1 MKKISLLIFFI
12 FLNQPLFAQ
21 VNLEVK
27 NNSLPEQ
34 KPKIELKLDQEKIT
48 KKENIAN
55 ESLKT
60 EQFDFKKTLIEAE
73 QYFKLSRD
81 WKVLKCIPKT
91 AFICTKKECL
101 TREVENTLILDK
113 SKNKVSVCLVGD
125 IDKCNDYPADFSQ
138 TGVFFNI
145 QTEGSA
151 GVLVRVLGNSRYKAI
166 STIGLDAYISNG
178 ECTEFNKK

>member
-1 MKKISLLIFFI
+1 M
-12 FLNQPLFAQ
+12 
-21 VNLEVK
+21 
-27 NNSLPEQ
+27 
-34 KPKIELKLDQEKIT
+34 
-48 KKENIAN
+48 
-55 ESLKT
+55 
-60 EQFDFKKTLIEAE
+60 IEAE
-73 QYFKLSRD
+73 QYFKLSHD

-113 SKNKVSVCLVGD
+113 SKNKVSVCLVND
-125 IDKCNDYPADFSQ
+125 INKCNDYPADFSQ

-151 GVLVRVLGNSRYKAI
+151 GVLIRVLGNSRYKAI

-178 ECTEFNKK
+178 ECVEFNKK